1 MTFRSK
7 LNMIMSEK
15 DLTIQDLSDMLNV
28 SRVSISHWRNGKR
41 TPSTGNLKRMSSL
54 WGISVDSLLDDDQ
67 DLKSFLT
74 TETASE
80 RWQYNQTLAVV
91 ICILTV
97 RGFALGYSF
106 SAPSLY

>member
-7 LNMIMSEK
+7 LNLIMSEK

-67 DLKSFLT
+67 DLKSFLA
-74 TETASE
+74 TETAQRE
-80 RWQYNQTLAVV
+80 VAV
-91 ICILTV
+91 
-97 RGFALGYSF
+97 
-106 SAPSLY
+106 

>member
-1 MTFRSK
+1 
-7 LNMIMSEK
+7 MSEK

-41 TPSTGNLKRMSSL
+41 TPSTGNLQRMSSL

-74 TETASE
+74 TETAQRE
-80 RWQYNQTLAVV
+80 VAV
-91 ICILTV
+91 
-97 RGFALGYSF
+97 
-106 SAPSLY
+106 

>member
-41 TPSTGNLKRMSSL
+41 TPSTVNLKRMSSL

-74 TETASE
+74 TETAQRE
-80 RWQYNQTLAVV
+80 VAV
-91 ICILTV
+91 
-97 RGFALGYSF
+97 
-106 SAPSLY
+106 

>member
-41 TPSTGNLKRMSSL
+41 TPSTGTLKRMSSL

-74 TETASE
+74 TETAQRE
-80 RWQYNQTLAVV
+80 VAV
-91 ICILTV
+91 
-97 RGFALGYSF
+97 
-106 SAPSLY
+106 

>member
-74 TETASE
+74 PETAQRE
-80 RWQYNQTLAVV
+80 VAV
-91 ICILTV
+91 
-97 RGFALGYSF
+97 
-106 SAPSLY
+106 